1 MTVTWPIVNIS
12 VRPLLV
18 AAASVLL
25 GTALAGCNTSPGAA
39 AVVGGDR
46 IPVTTLQQTVDRAL
60 KDPAAQQQLGQDRP
74 GFVRSELSRLI
85 TNVVVARAASDK
97 HVTVS
102 DSDIDNELNALAQ
115 QTGGRQQLIQ
125 AASAS
130 GVPEQDLRNFV
141 RYFVMQQKLGDA
153 LAANINVSDAD
164 LQAAYQKDIDKYDQ
178 VDSAHI
184 LVKTKAEADRILAQ
198 VRANP
203 SSFAA
208 LAAKDSLDTGS
219 KSNGGELG
227 FQGHSQFV
235 KPFADAIFAAKPG
248 SFVEVQSQFGWHVI
262 HVIAH
267 KITPLSDVAPQLK
280 AAILGPQ
287 RQALVQKELSAVA
300 NRLGVHVN
308 PRYGRWDPASDKVV
322 APSAKGGL
330 SSPAPS
336 SSS

>member
-1 MTVTWPIVNIS
+1 VKIS

-18 AAASVLL
+18 TAATVLAGSV
-25 GTALAGCNTSPGAA
+25 LAGCNTSPGAA
-39 AVVGGDR
+39 AVVGNDR
-46 IPVTTLQQTVDRAL
+46 IAVTTLQQAVDRAL
-60 KDPAAQQQLGQDRP
+60 KDPAAQQQLGQDRA
-74 GFVRSELSRLI
+74 GFVRNELSRLI
-85 TNVVVARAASDK
+85 TNVVVAKAAADE

-102 DSDIDNELNALAQ
+102 NSDIDSELDTLAQ
-115 QTGGRQQLIQ
+115 QTGGKQQLIQ

-130 GVPEQDLRNFV
+130 GVPQQDLRNFV
-141 RYFVMQQKLGDA
+141 RYFVMQQKIGEK
-153 LAANINVSDAD
+153 LAANISVSDAD

-184 LVKTKAEADRILAQ
+184 LVKTKAEADQLLAQ

-203 SSFAA
+203 SSFAS

-219 KSNGGELG
+219 KTNGGELG

-248 SFVEVQSQFGWHVI
+248 TFIEVHSQFGWHVV

-267 KITPLSDVAPQLK
+267 KTTTLAEVAPQLK
-280 AAILGPQ
+280 ATILGPQ
-287 RQALVQKELSAVA
+287 QQALVQKELSAVA

-308 PRYGRWDPASDKVV
+308 PRFGNWDPKTAKVV
-322 APSAKGGL
+322 APSDKGGL

-336 SSS
+336 SST

>member
-1 MTVTWPIVNIS
+1 MNIS
-12 VRPLLV
+12 VRPLV
-18 AAASVLL
+18 VMAATLLL
-25 GTALAGCNTSPGAA
+25 GSALAGCNTSPGAA
-39 AVVGGDR
+39 AVVGNDR

-74 GFVRSELSRLI
+74 AFVRNELSRLI
-85 TNVVVARAASDK
+85 TNIVVAKAASDE

-102 DSDIDNELNALAQ
+102 NSDIDHELDTLAQ
-115 QTGGRQQLIQ
+115 QTGGKQQLIQ

-130 GVPEQDLRNFV
+130 GVPQQDLRNFV

-184 LVKTKAEADRILAQ
+184 LVKTKAEADKILAQ

-219 KSNGGELG
+219 KTNGGELG

-248 SFVEVQSQFGWHVI
+248 TFVEVQSQFGWHVI

-267 KITPLSDVAPQLK
+267 KTTPLSQVAPQLK
-280 AAILGPQ
+280 ATILGPQ

-300 NRLGVHVN
+300 KRIGVHVN
-308 PRYGRWDPASDKVV
+308 PRFGVWDPKSAKVV
-322 APSAKGGL
+322 APSDKGGL

-336 SSS
+336 SST

>member
-1 MTVTWPIVNIS
+1 VNIS
-12 VRPLLV
+12 VRPLGRHAAV
-18 AAASVLL
+18 AAATVLV
-25 GTALAGCNTSPGAA
+25 GTAVAGCNTSPGAA
-39 AVVGGDR
+39 AVVGNAR
-46 IPVTTLQQTVDRAL
+46 ISVTTLQQTVDRAL
-60 KDPAAQQQLGQDRP
+60 KDPAAQQQLGQDRA
-74 GFVRSELSRLI
+74 GFVRNELSRLI
-85 TNVVVARAASDK
+85 TNVVVAKAAAEK

-102 DSDIDNELNALAQ
+102 NSDIDNELDTLAQ
-115 QTGGRQQLIQ
+115 QTGGKKQLIQ

-130 GVPEQDLRNFV
+130 GVPEQDLRTFV
-141 RYFVMQQKLGDA
+141 RYFVMQQKLGEA

-184 LVKTKAEADRILAQ
+184 LVKTKAEADQILAQ

-203 SSFAA
+203 SSFPA

-219 KSNGGELG
+219 KTNGGELG

-235 KPFADAIFAAKPG
+235 KPFADAIFAAKPNT
-248 SFVEVQSQFGWHVI
+248 FIEVHSQFGWHVV

-267 KITPLSDVAPQLK
+267 RTTSLSEVAPQLK
-280 AAILGPQ
+280 ASILGPQ

-300 NRLGVHVN
+300 RRIGVHVN
-308 PRYGRWDPASDKVV
+308 PRYGTWDAASAKVV
-322 APSAKGGL
+322 APGDKGGL

-336 SSS
+336 SST

>member
-1 MTVTWPIVNIS
+1 VTVTWPIVNIS

-18 AAASVLL
+18 AAATAVL

-39 AVVGGDR
+39 AVIGNDR
-46 IPVTTLQQTVDRAL
+46 ISVTTLQQTVDRAL
-60 KDPAAQQQLGQDRP
+60 KDPAAQQQLGQDRA
-74 GFVRSELSRLI
+74 GFVRNELSRLI
-85 TNVVVARAASDK
+85 TNVVVAKAAAEK

-102 DSDIDNELNALAQ
+102 NSDIDHELDTLAQ
-115 QTGGRQQLIQ
+115 QTGGKQQLIK

-153 LAANINVSDAD
+153 LAANINVSDAE

-184 LVKTKAEADRILAQ
+184 LVKTKAEADQILAQ
-198 VRANP
+198 VKANP
-203 SSFAA
+203 SSFAS

-219 KSNGGELG
+219 KTNGGALG

-248 SFVEVQSQFGWHVI
+248 SFIEVHSQFGWHVV

-267 KITPLSDVAPQLK
+267 KTTSLAEVSDQLK

-287 RQALVQKELSAVA
+287 RQALVQKDLSAVA
-300 NRLGVHVN
+300 NRIGVHVN
-308 PRYGRWDPASDKVV
+308 PRYGRWDSGSAKVV
-322 APSAKGGL
+322 APGDKGGL

-336 SSS
+336 SST

>member
-1 MTVTWPIVNIS
+1 
-12 VRPLLV
+12 V
-18 AAASVLL
+18 AAATVLL
-25 GTALAGCNTSPGAA
+25 GTALAGCHTSPGAA
-39 AVVGGDR
+39 AVIGNDR
-46 IPVTTLQQTVDRAL
+46 ISVTTLQQAVDRAL
-60 KDPAAQQQLGQDRP
+60 KDPAAQQQLGQDRA
-74 GFVRSELSRLI
+74 GFVRNELSRLI
-85 TNVVVARAASDK
+85 TNIVVAKAAADE

-102 DSDIDNELNALAQ
+102 NSDIDQELDTLAQ
-115 QTGGRQQLIQ
+115 QTGGKQQLIQ

-130 GVPEQDLRNFV
+130 GVPQQDLRNFV
-141 RYFVMQQKLGDA
+141 RYFVMQQKLGDT

-203 SSFAA
+203 SSFAS

-219 KSNGGELG
+219 KTNGGELG

-248 SFVEVQSQFGWHVI
+248 TFIEVHSQFGWHVV
-262 HVIAH
+262 HVTAH
-267 KITPLSDVAPQLK
+267 KTTSLSEVAPQLK
-280 AAILGPQ
+280 ATILAPQ
-287 RQALVQKELSAVA
+287 RQALVTKELSSVA
-300 NRLGVHVN
+300 KRIGVHVN
-308 PRYGRWDPASDKVV
+308 PRYGKWDARSAKVV
-322 APSAKGGL
+322 APTDKGGL

-336 SSS
+336 SST

>member
-1 MTVTWPIVNIS
+1 MKIS

-18 AAASVLL
+18 TAATVLAGSV
-25 GTALAGCNTSPGAA
+25 LAGCNTSPGAA
-39 AVVGGDR
+39 AVVGNDR
-46 IPVTTLQQTVDRAL
+46 IAVTTLQQAVDRAL
-60 KDPAAQQQLGQDRP
+60 KDPAAQQQLGQDRA
-74 GFVRSELSRLI
+74 GFVRNELSRLI
-85 TNVVVARAASDK
+85 TNVVVAKAAADE

-102 DSDIDNELNALAQ
+102 NSDIDSELDTLAQ
-115 QTGGRQQLIQ
+115 QTGGKQQLIQ

-130 GVPEQDLRNFV
+130 GVPQQDLRNFV
-141 RYFVMQQKLGDA
+141 RYFVMQQKIGEK
-153 LAANINVSDAD
+153 LAANISVSDAD

-184 LVKTKAEADRILAQ
+184 LVKTKAEADQLLAQ

-203 SSFAA
+203 SSFAS

-219 KSNGGELG
+219 KTNGGELG

-248 SFVEVQSQFGWHVI
+248 TFIEVHSQFGWHVV

-267 KITPLSDVAPQLK
+267 KTTTLAEVAPQLK
-280 AAILGPQ
+280 ATILGPQ
-287 RQALVQKELSAVA
+287 QQALVQKELSAVA

-308 PRYGRWDPASDKVV
+308 PRFGNWDPKTAKVV
-322 APSAKGGL
+322 APSDKGGL

-336 SSS
+336 SST

>member
-1 MTVTWPIVNIS
+1 MNIS
-12 VRPLLV
+12 VRPLLL
-18 AAASVLL
+18 AAATVLL

-39 AVVGGDR
+39 AVVGNDR
-46 IPVTTLQQTVDRAL
+46 IAVTTLQQTVDRAL
-60 KDPAAQQQLGQDRP
+60 KDPAAQQQLGQDRAA
-74 GFVRSELSRLI
+74 FVRNELSRLI
-85 TNVVVARAASDK
+85 TNIVVAKAAADE
-97 HVTVS
+97 HVTVTN
-102 DSDIDNELNALAQ
+102 SDIDKELDTLAQ
-115 QTGGRQQLIQ
+115 QTGGKQQLIQ

-153 LAANINVSDAD
+153 LAANISVSDAD

-184 LVKTKAEADRILAQ
+184 LVKTKAEADKILAQ
-198 VRANP
+198 VKANP

-219 KSNGGELG
+219 KTNGGELG

-248 SFVEVQSQFGWHVI
+248 SFIEVHSQFGWHVV

-267 KITPLSDVAPQLK
+267 KTTALSEVAPQLK
-280 AAILGPQ
+280 ATILGPQ
-287 RQALVQKELSAVA
+287 RQALVQKELSSVA
-300 NRLGVHVN
+300 GRIGVHVN
-308 PRYGRWDPASDKVV
+308 PRFGIWDSKSAKVV
-322 APSAKGGL
+322 APKDLGGL
-330 SSPAPS
+330 SSPAPGS
-336 SSS
+336 ST

>member
-1 MTVTWPIVNIS
+1 MTAATVLAGS
-12 VRPLLV
+12 V
-18 AAASVLL
+18 
-25 GTALAGCNTSPGAA
+25 LAGCNTSPGAA
-39 AVVGGDR
+39 AVVGNDR
-46 IPVTTLQQTVDRAL
+46 IAVTTLQQAVDRAL
-60 KDPAAQQQLGQDRP
+60 KDPAAQQQLGQDRA
-74 GFVRSELSRLI
+74 GFVRNELSRLI
-85 TNVVVARAASDK
+85 TNVVVAKAAADE

-102 DSDIDNELNALAQ
+102 NSDIDSELDTLAQ
-115 QTGGRQQLIQ
+115 QTGGKQQLIQ

-130 GVPEQDLRNFV
+130 GVPQQDLRNFV
-141 RYFVMQQKLGDA
+141 RYFVMQQKIGEK
-153 LAANINVSDAD
+153 LAANISVSDAD

-184 LVKTKAEADRILAQ
+184 LVKTKAEADQLLAQ

-203 SSFAA
+203 SSFAS

-219 KSNGGELG
+219 KTNGGELG

-248 SFVEVQSQFGWHVI
+248 TFIEVHSQFGWHVV

-267 KITPLSDVAPQLK
+267 KTTTLAEVAPQLK
-280 AAILGPQ
+280 ATILGPQ
-287 RQALVQKELSAVA
+287 QQALVQKELSAVA

-308 PRYGRWDPASDKVV
+308 PRFGNWDPKTAKVV
-322 APSAKGGL
+322 APSDKGGL

-336 SSS
+336 SST